1 MASLG
6 QAEGIFQRA
15 AGPDRLSRR
24 RGIDEAIQFTKRC
37 VDLEDIEVLTY
48 ERVQK
53 KLRLVLTTC
62 GFKADAS
69 IDKPKSKL
77 KAMSETVMTM
87 RNQLAKANATK

>member
-1 MASLG
+1 VASLG

-15 AGPDRLSRR
+15 AGPDRLTRKPGNDKS
-24 RGIDEAIQFTKRC
+24 IQLNKRC
-37 VDLEDIEVLTY
+37 VNLEDIEVLTY